1 MRGEQ
6 IFKKLVT
13 ENDDS
18 LSRKG
23 RNAELLALRNKCLE
37 ARYYYYA
44 YHKKKSYEDILQILT
59 NEFYLTKER
68 VIRIIQH
75 RAATIKELKAEK
87 VTIYKLQSTWPQY
100 KW

>member
-1 MRGEQ
+1 MYFLQPWWSGLHLLPKKEIAMRGEQ

-37 ARYYYYA
+37 ARYFYYA
-44 YHKKKSYEDILQILT
+44 YHKKKYNIYKCSEILQ
-59 NEFYLTKER
+59 R
-68 VIRIIQH
+68 
-75 RAATIKELKAEK
+75 
-87 VTIYKLQSTWPQY
+87 
-100 KW
+100 